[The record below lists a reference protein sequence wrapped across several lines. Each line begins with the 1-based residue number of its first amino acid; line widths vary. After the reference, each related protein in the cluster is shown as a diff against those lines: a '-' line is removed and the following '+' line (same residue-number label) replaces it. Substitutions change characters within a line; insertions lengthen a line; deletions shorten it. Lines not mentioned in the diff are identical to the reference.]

1 MQTFWGDLSI
11 DFPNESRKKVGQK
24 LVTRQKEN
32 PGAFEK

>member
-1 MQTFWGDLSI
+1 MNMDNRN
-11 DFPNESRKKVGQK
+11 NESRKKVGQK